1 MSGIGFAMGMERIL
15 LALESQNL
23 LPEHKDGIDAFIVC
37 PNQDN
42 FELAFKTAI
51 ALRQAGLKTEF
62 DFMAR
67 SMKAQMKQA
76 GRLNAKFAVI
86 FGDGELERGA
96 VTLKDMADSTQT
108 EIPVDEIVTILQ
120 TEVQK
125 YE

>member
-1 MSGIGFAMGMERIL
+1 MKART
-15 LALESQNL
+15 L

-51 ALRQAGLKTEF
+51 ALRQSGLKTEF

-96 VTLKDMADSTQT
+96 VTLKDMANSTQT

>member
-1 MSGIGFAMGMERIL
+1 
-15 LALESQNL
+15 
-23 LPEHKDGIDAFIVC
+23 
-37 PNQDN
+37 
-42 FELAFKTAI
+42 
-51 ALRQAGLKTEF
+51 
-62 DFMAR
+62 
-67 SMKAQMKQA
+67 MKQA

-96 VTLKDMADSTQT
+96 VTLKDMANSTQT